1 MKNLTSVALLAVVV
15 SSLAFADEAPAA
27 EGSGMHRPGFLLDR
41 AEHSRDMILDL
52 HVTLPYGHFFFG
64 GFGIGVGGVFYIP
77 LVRDG
82 FIPPLNDEFG
92 IDFGADVVLY
102 PGYISG
108 IFSLT
113 VPVTVVWTFHITDT
127 FSAYAKAG
135 IALRVWPGSLY
146 AIYPDPVG
154 AAGINYMLSKSFG
167 LRAEVGY
174 PGIKVGILLT
184 F

>member
-1 MKNLTSVALLAVVV
+1 MKNLNRVALLAVVV
-15 SSLAFADEAPAA
+15 SSLAFAEEGAS

-41 AEHSRDMILDL
+41 AEHSRDMMLDL

-77 LVRDG
+77 LVKDG

-102 PGYISG
+102 PGYVSG

-113 VPVTVVWTFHITDT
+113 IPVTVVWTFHITDT

-135 IALRVWPGSLY
+135 IALRIWPGSLY